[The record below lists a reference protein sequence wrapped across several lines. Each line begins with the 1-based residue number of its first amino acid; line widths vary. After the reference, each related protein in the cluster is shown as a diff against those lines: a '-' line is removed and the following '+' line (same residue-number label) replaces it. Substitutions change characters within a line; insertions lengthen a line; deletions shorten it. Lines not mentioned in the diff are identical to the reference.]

1 MTGLERRRAVLEAG
15 EIAYVDEG
23 SGPAVV
29 LLHGF
34 PSSSH
39 LWRDLVP
46 VLAPRF
52 RAIAPD
58 LIGYGES
65 SKPEDPSALTITAQ
79 ATALRTLLS
88 SLDVE
93 EAVVIGHDIGGGVA
107 QLLAFEGGVRTLVLI
122 DSISLDSWPIE
133 AVKMIAGANDGDVTE
148 EFAAEVARLAFD
160 IGMAHREHLAED
172 DLEEYLRPWRQDP
185 MALIRAARAID
196 GEGLTGTEDRLR
208 ALDNR
213 VLVVW
218 GEDDPYQGAEW
229 AERLGELIPGSTVAL
244 LPGCGHFVTEDA
256 PESVIPLVSGYLQTH
271 ELGGHA
277 HAGPTPVEL
286 GISFDRPSGPPE
298 GFEEE
303 D

>member
-1 MTGLERRRAVLEAG
+1 MTGLERRRADLEAG
-15 EIAYVDEG
+15 EIAYADEG
-23 SGPAVV
+23 EGPAVV

-39 LWRDLVP
+39 LWRDLFP

-58 LIGYGES
+58 LVGYGDS
-65 SKPEDPSALTITAQ
+65 AKPSDPGELTIWAQ
-79 ATALRTLLS
+79 AAAVRELLRTL
-88 SLDVE
+88 DVE
-93 EAVVIGHDIGGGVA
+93 GFAVIGHDIGGGVA
-107 QLLAFEGGVRTLVLI
+107 QLLAFEGGVRTLVLM

-133 AVKMIAGANDGDVTE
+133 AVKMIAGANDSDVTE
-148 EFAAEVARLAFD
+148 EFATDVARVAFD
-160 IGMAHREHLAED
+160 IGMAHRDRLADED
-172 DLEEYLRPWRQDP
+172 LDEYLRPWREDP
-185 MALIRAARAID
+185 MALVRAARAID
-196 GEGLTGTEDRLR
+196 GEGLAGREGRLQ

-213 VLVVW
+213 VLIVW
-218 GEDDPYQGAEW
+218 GEDDPYQEAGW

-256 PESVIPLVSGYLQTH
+256 PESVIPLVAGYLQTH

-286 GISFDRPSGPPE
+286 GISFERPSGPPE
-298 GFEEE
+298 DLEEE